1 MVYRGRAPAP
11 VLTLI
16 RLETC
21 ARRPGKTRLPFDFYA
36 CPTRIFATVWRHEA
50 AFWQIFQRAAAA
62 AWHGGQLTLIGRQEE
77 GRSSSSRWR
86 NMPDNR
92 NSISLQIKLFRG
104 IWWNISPDG
113 EMEAAK
119 GSSSSPLQTFLLS
132 AKDSFSMSLKAIWGL
147 VGHTS
152 VGFKLLPLFAKK
164 YKAAQQRLALS
175 WFWNYCHWSGWCWW
189 ENDKF

>member
-1 MVYRGRAPAP
+1 MVYRGRAPVP

-62 AWHGGQLTLIGRQEE
+62 AWQGGQLTLIGRQEE
-77 GRSSSSRWR
+77 GRSSRWR

-119 GSSSSPLQTFLLS
+119 GSSSSPLPTFLLS

-147 VGHTS
+147 VGHFSWIQSFATFCQKVYS
-152 VGFKLLPLFAKK
+152 CPAEVGFKLIL
-164 YKAAQQRLALS
+164 
-175 WFWNYCHWSGWCWW
+175 NYCHWSGWCWW